1 MSFPMRKLIAIVL
14 FLSCPALVA
23 AAGSFLA
30 GIEDVPVPPGFTENQ
45 AASMVFDSP
54 TGRIIEAEAAG
65 SLTREKVIAF
75 YSETLPQLGW
85 TRISD
90 AEYRSDTETLKI
102 TFNERKKPLAV
113 HYTLTPNF

>member
-1 MSFPMRKLIAIVL
+1 MRKLLAMLMIL
-14 FLSCPALVA
+14 FCPALVA
-23 AAGSFLA
+23 AAGTFLA

-65 SLTREKVIAF
+65 PLSREKVIAF
-75 YSETLPQLGW
+75 YADTLPQLGW

-90 AEYRSDTETLKI
+90 TEYRSDVETLKI
-102 TFNERKKPLAV
+102 AFDQSKKPLLIV
-113 HYTLTPNF
+113 HYNLTPNS